1 MLSTTAVST
10 EWCTLCHP
18 THIKER
24 DTNIKHIFIVEEEVV
39 EYNSSFYGA
48 VPPLPPYPY
57 YREIYQY
64 KAYFV

>member
-1 MLSTTAVST
+1 MSTTAVST
-10 EWCTLCHP
+10 ERCTLCHP

-24 DTNIKHIFIVEEEVV
+24 YTNIKHIFNEEEKVV

-48 VPPLPPYPY
+48 VPPLLPFPY
-57 YREIYQY
+57 YREIYQF

>member
-1 MLSTTAVST
+1 MSTTAVST

-24 DTNIKHIFIVEEEVV
+24 YTNIKHIFIEEEEVV

-48 VPPLPPYPY
+48 VP
-57 YREIYQY
+57 IYCPTHIIERY
-64 KAYFV
+64 TNRDIPI